1 MDKHLQE
8 LLQQEDQKRRDEE
21 LRRTYALSQ
30 KSQGAAV
37 FLSLLLAF
45 AAYIYTRRWKALMV
59 FLGWCIFVGVLFS
72 DEEGEVS
79 LPGLFLASTWAAVD
93 NCAAIQRAR
102 EKIEL
107 LRSGQ
112 SLNAD
117 QQDES

>member
-45 AAYIYTRRWKALMV
+45 AAYIYTRRWKALII
-59 FLGWCIFVGVLFS
+59 FLGFGAIKKLS
-72 DEEGEVS
+72 A
-79 LPGLFLASTWAAVD
+79 FL
-93 NCAAIQRAR
+93 
-102 EKIEL
+102 
-107 LRSGQ
+107 
-112 SLNAD
+112 
-117 QQDES
+117 

>member
-45 AAYIYTRRWKALMV
+45 AAYIYTRAKESANDL
-59 FLGWCIFVGVLFS
+59 FGVVYF
-72 DEEGEVS
+72 
-79 LPGLFLASTWAAVD
+79 FTACW
-93 NCAAIQRAR
+93 
-102 EKIEL
+102 
-107 LRSGQ
+107 
-112 SLNAD
+112 
-117 QQDES
+117 